1 MSFDIVAASDA
12 PNDTVNTASNQRRG
26 TFGQSELA
34 LAQKGH
40 TQHLEQLSKTHSLRK
55 VIDKRVEKLQEK
67 QRKTHEKNMKRPYFF
82 LSRDPQVLELY
93 ILQYMDQKGN
103 DHDIREML
111 VYIGKESELDDYIL
125 DKEER
130 TQMVNDLRSK
140 VDKVARGNSCTIS

>member
-1 MSFDIVAASDA
+1 
-12 PNDTVNTASNQRRG
+12 
-26 TFGQSELA
+26 
-34 LAQKGH
+34 
-40 TQHLEQLSKTHSLRK
+40 
-55 VIDKRVEKLQEK
+55 
-67 QRKTHEKNMKRPYFF
+67 MKRPYFF